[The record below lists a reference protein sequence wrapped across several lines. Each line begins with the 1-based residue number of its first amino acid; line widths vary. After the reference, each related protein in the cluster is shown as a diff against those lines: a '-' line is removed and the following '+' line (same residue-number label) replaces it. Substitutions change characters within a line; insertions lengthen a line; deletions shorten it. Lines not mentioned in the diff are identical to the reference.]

1 VELGHENAGAPPM
14 HTPLKAQLKNCQ
26 ETQMD
31 LEIFVPHNE
40 VERSNCSALEE
51 YLSNMFFC

>member
-1 VELGHENAGAPPM
+1 M